1 MIPVK
6 KLDGST
12 MYITVDRIERVE
24 PGAEGQSAIY
34 LIDGSH
40 YVVANDPIM
49 IVGRIRREKAALLAR
64 AVHGPDT
71 AAEAENEGPVVTKL
85 GRVGDP

>member
-24 PGAEGQSAIY
+24 PGAEGQSAIF

-49 IVGRIRREKAALLAR
+49 VVARIRREKAALLAR
-64 AVHGPDT
+64 AAHGPDT
-71 AAEAENEGPVVTKL
+71 TAGAEHEVPAVTRL
-85 GRVGDP
+85 GRVTDL